1 MVWLERCAFTSSSN
15 DANVPT
21 QNGVRRNQMMRSL
34 VRNRL
39 DSQNVKIIERPAIIL
54 IIGIFMSLK
63 IFTTK
68 DYDSKSVREGPIG
81 IKKRKLFF

>member
-1 MVWLERCAFTSSSN
+1 
-15 DANVPT
+15 
-21 QNGVRRNQMMRSL
+21 MMRSL

-68 DYDSKSVREGPIG
+68 DYGF
-81 IKKRKLFF
+81 KKCQRRANWN